1 MKIVLYSRMIFLHLL
16 WLMLMTNPRFQH
28 RKHQAKPLDAELCI
42 IHFRR
47 YMMMCSIGMQSFAM
61 QRLAGSVPHLHQC
74 LSKRVCHMRT
84 WAHLQMNPP
93 GFDLLSILRDFSA
106 LHPDRYLTVES
117 DVGRMAWT
125 CYFGRQLGN
134 KQVPVNVVFARVI
147 AEYGH
152 QKYADADADDGL
164 SSLVL
169 AMIDSQQSFVLLR
182 QFLRQDSYYRHI
194 AWAMAQFQGFKVP
207 KNELVFV
214 RLRRLYRIFA
224 DFSTGFG
231 YCPRLFEEK
240 EETMWWVCSVMTD
253 AIFALSRI
261 TIKGVPNIKG
271 KGNPPMAKRLLVES
285 LKGRQSF
292 PMADKFMVAHYPLF
306 KLMKASTSSGL
317 VLSTSKNSFLQLST
331 IVQGAETVHA
341 CSRHED
347 CSLEHV
353 NSILFISDSTFVTV
367 AHTEIRFWT
376 IQKTRYPSE
385 GDQYQIRLL
394 STFDIPRFLGP
405 NKKVDDSYLFQN
417 VIVIYSTSEYELFV
431 IPFKFSE
438 NGVLFGK
445 KFTFPFRHVLSVKQ
459 VQPSLFTIRYNAF
472 EDGRS
477 RWYSCPLDCTGEEPK
492 LGNSERC

>member
-1 MKIVLYSRMIFLHLL
+1 MEV
-16 WLMLMTNPRFQH
+16 
-28 RKHQAKPLDAELCI
+28 
-42 IHFRR
+42 
-47 YMMMCSIGMQSFAM
+47 
-61 QRLAGSVPHLHQC
+61 
-74 LSKRVCHMRT
+74 
-84 WAHLQMNPP
+84 P

-106 LHPDRYLTVES
+106 LHPDRFLSDES

-134 KQVPVNVVFARVI
+134 KQVPVNVDFARVI

-152 QKYADADADDGL
+152 RKYADADDGL

-169 AMIDSQQSFVLLR
+169 AMIESQQSFVLLR
-182 QFLRQDSYYRHI
+182 QFPDRDSYYWHI
-194 AWAMAQFQGFKVP
+194 AWAIAQFQGFKVP

-214 RLRRLYRIFA
+214 RLRSLYRIFA
-224 DFSTGFG
+224 DFSTGFA
-231 YCPRLFEEK
+231 YCPRLFEDK
-240 EETMWWVCSVMTD
+240 EETMWWVCSVLTD

-261 TIKGVPNIKG
+261 TIRGVPNIKG
-271 KGNPPMAKRLLVES
+271 KGNPQMAERLLVES

-292 PMADKFMVAHYPLF
+292 PMGDKFMVAQNYGFRPVS
-306 KLMKASTSSGL
+306 ATTSSGL

-331 IVQGAETVHA
+331 IVQEADTVLA
-341 CSRHED
+341 CSKHED

-385 GDQYQIRLL
+385 GEQYQIRLL
-394 STFDIPRFLGP
+394 STFDTTRFLGP
-405 NKKVDDSYLFQN
+405 NTKVDDSYLFQN

-445 KFTFPFRHVLSVKQ
+445 TFTFPFRYVLSVKQ
-459 VQPSLFTIRYNAF
+459 VQPSLYYIKYYSF

-492 LGNSERC
+492 LGDSERC